1 MFLQGELSFV
11 VKLDTTFPIIQPGQ
25 LTRSVLLSL
34 ILTYFACLAVL
45 QEGNKI
51 LDYDVILS
59 TPEKRL
65 DELVHLAE
73 LCIEVHQQN
82 EEYHA
87 EVTRNSFSAKVT
99 FFF

>member
-1 MFLQGELSFV
+1 MRFCC
-11 VKLDTTFPIIQPGQ
+11 
-25 LTRSVLLSL
+25 L
-34 ILTYFACLAVL
+34 ILTYIACVAIL
-45 QEGNKI
+45 QEGNKV

-87 EVTRNSFSAKVT
+87 EVTAEKIYLIFTFLLGPRSFPVVPDGDARS
-99 FFF
+99 

>member
-1 MFLQGELSFV
+1 
-11 VKLDTTFPIIQPGQ
+11 
-25 LTRSVLLSL
+25 L
-34 ILTYFACLAVL
+34 ILTYFACEAVL
-45 QEGNKI
+45 QEGNKN

-82 EEYHA
+82 EEYHS
-87 EVTRNSFSAKVT
+87 EVTGKSFYVSKLIVLGSRSFPVVPGGNARS
-99 FFF
+99 

>member
-1 MFLQGELSFV
+1 
-11 VKLDTTFPIIQPGQ
+11 
-25 LTRSVLLSL
+25 L
-34 ILTYFACLAVL
+34 ILTYFACEAVL
-45 QEGNKI
+45 QEGNKN

-82 EEYHA
+82 EEYHS
-87 EVTRNSFSAKVT
+87 EVTGKSFYVSKFIVLGSRSFPVVPGGNARS
-99 FFF
+99 

>member
-1 MFLQGELSFV
+1 MHFLLTTNSRQSSYFLS
-11 VKLDTTFPIIQPGQ
+11 T
-25 LTRSVLLSL
+25 SVLFCCL
-34 ILTYFACLAVL
+34 ILTYFACEAVL
-45 QEGNKI
+45 QEGNKN

-82 EEYHA
+82 EEYHS
-87 EVTRNSFSAKVT
+87 EVT
-99 FFF
+99 

>member
-1 MFLQGELSFV
+1 MR
-11 VKLDTTFPIIQPGQ
+11 D
-25 LTRSVLLSL
+25 SVLLFL

-82 EEYHA
+82 EEYHS
-87 EVTRNSFSAKVT
+87 EVTRVFVSTKLTLLQGSRSIHVVSDGNAGPQ
-99 FFF
+99 

>member
-1 MFLQGELSFV
+1 MNIISLITNSLYSLTFLSTSASFCC
-11 VKLDTTFPIIQPGQ
+11 
-25 LTRSVLLSL
+25 L
-34 ILTYFACLAVL
+34 ILTFACEGVL
-45 QEGNKI
+45 QEGNKN

-82 EEYHA
+82 EEYHS
-87 EVTRNSFSAKVT
+87 EVT
-99 FFF
+99 